1 MLVLE
6 KLRSRLVHVGPSL
19 LSVPVKLTPF
29 AIKRQVLEQVL
40 CWQFQQALADG
51 ELEFLE
57 GRWLSIQVRDIGLT
71 WYTSVENSQLIVRES
86 ATADV
91 SFSADASDLLMI
103 AARKQDPDT
112 LFFQRRLVIEGDT
125 ELGLYVK
132 KLMDAIELEQMPKAL
147 RIMLLQ
153 LADFVEAGLQA
164 PDSTPQ
170 SSVGEPC

>member
-1 MLVLE
+1 VLE
-6 KLRSRLVHVGPSL
+6 KLRSRLVHSGPSL

-71 WYTSVENSQLIVRES
+71 WYTSVENSRLIVRES
-86 ATADV
+86 AVADV

-103 AARKQDPDT
+103 ARVNRIRIRCSFNADWS
-112 LFFQRRLVIEGDT
+112 L
-125 ELGLYVK
+125 
-132 KLMDAIELEQMPKAL
+132 KAT
-147 RIMLLQ
+147 RSWGCM
-153 LADFVEAGLQA
+153 
-164 PDSTPQ
+164 
-170 SSVGEPC
+170 